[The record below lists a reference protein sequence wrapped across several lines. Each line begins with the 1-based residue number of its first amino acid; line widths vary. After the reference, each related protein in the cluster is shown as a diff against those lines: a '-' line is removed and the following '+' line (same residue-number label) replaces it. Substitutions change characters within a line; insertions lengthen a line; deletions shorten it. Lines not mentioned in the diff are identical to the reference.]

1 MIAGTLSRY
10 FAMRFV
16 ASVVGS
22 FIGVIA
28 LAAMIDYVELMR
40 RGADWPNATAWLLAK
55 ISMYRVPQL
64 TERILPFTVLVG
76 AMSCYLTLSR
86 RHELVVA
93 RAAGVSAWQFV
104 APAVVAAFLV
114 GAVATTL
121 YNPVSAMLHER
132 SKRLEADMQGA
143 TLSALQRST
152 SGFWVRQKSSDGA
165 AIINAISS
173 REQGAQLGGVSVYT
187 FDNSGHFQ
195 DRIEAKSAAL
205 QEGYWLFEDARIY
218 VPGKAPD
225 LEQTYRLP
233 TNLTLEQVR
242 ESFATP
248 ETVPF
253 WQLPTYID
261 LADRA
266 GLLAAGYRLQY
277 QQLLARPFLLAAM
290 VLLAASVSLRF
301 FRFGGVQKMIVSG
314 LARVPVAVFAALL
327 AFVLGAVCCPF
338 ALGAEHRRRFIANFG
353 GASPPNR
360 GSSSASNAPML
371 VQATEIRYD
380 YTNNSVAAVG
390 NVQIYYGGATVEAD
404 QVIYDQKTK
413 RLRAEGNVRLTEPD
427 GKITYGQVID
437 LTDDYR
443 DGFVDLL
450 RLETA
455 DDTRFAAARADRANG
470 NYTVLQNGVYT
481 ACEPCKDDPRKPP
494 LWQVKAARI
503 IHDEGEK
510 MLYFEDARIEFF
522 GVPLA
527 YVPFMSAPDPTVKRK
542 SGFLFPGLSQTSQYG
557 FGAELKYFWALA
569 PNYDLTLSTLLTTRQ
584 GALFKGEWR
593 QRLLD
598 GSYTIRA
605 AGIFQQDP
613 GYFATRDG
621 ANSATAGTFRGA
633 IQSAGQFALS
643 DKWVWGWTGL
653 LITDSQFLYDY
664 QLRQFTGAFDP
675 FQTGFAA
682 EGVSQL
688 YLSGAGDRSYFDIRS
703 IYYYGFSQFDHQPQL
718 PIIHPVLDYSN
729 VLPQQLLGGEFSYKI
744 NLTSLT
750 RQQAEFDAVTQSAQA
765 SNACSSPTA
774 DTAVPA
780 NCLLR
785 GIPGDYTR
793 FSAQADWRRTLVT
806 DNGQMITPFFRM
818 RGDVATVTVDN
829 TPGVSNYIAT
839 GTDGLAR
846 GMPAA
851 GVEYR
856 YPFISVSS
864 WGTQTI
870 EPIAQVVVRPNE
882 TNIGKFPNEDAQSL
896 VFDTSNLFEIDKY
909 SGWDRVE
916 GGGRANVGIQYTA
929 QINRAGSLNVMFGQS
944 YQLFGLNSFAN
955 PDITNTGLNSGLDK
969 NVSDY
974 VSSVTYQPNPIY
986 SFAVRGR
993 FDQSSFT
1000 PQRLEIE
1007 TRANF
1012 ERWTLQF
1019 LYGDYAPQPLL
1030 GFLTRREG
1038 FLTGASL
1045 KLTANW
1051 ILLGSTRYDIE
1062 SDRFDQAR
1070 LGVGYVDDCFMLS
1083 VNWLSSYTYT
1093 TVAAPVRNDTVMLQ
1107 FSLRTLGPDALAPV
1121 GVQY

>member
-1 MIAGTLSRY
+1 VSWRRPPHPAHRTAAR
-10 FAMRFV
+10 AP
-16 ASVVGS
+16 
-22 FIGVIA
+22 
-28 LAAMIDYVELMR
+28 LAAVAM
-40 RGADWPNATAWLLAK
+40 LLA
-55 ISMYRVPQL
+55 L
-64 TERILPFTVLVG
+64 VLG
-76 AMSCYLTLSR
+76 
-86 RHELVVA
+86 
-93 RAAGVSAWQFV
+93 
-104 APAVVAAFLV
+104 P
-114 GAVATTL
+114 
-121 YNPVSAMLHER
+121 
-132 SKRLEADMQGA
+132 
-143 TLSALQRST
+143 
-152 SGFWVRQKSSDGA
+152 
-165 AIINAISS
+165 
-173 REQGAQLGGVSVYT
+173 
-187 FDNSGHFQ
+187 
-195 DRIEAKSAAL
+195 
-205 QEGYWLFEDARIY
+205 
-218 VPGKAPD
+218 
-225 LEQTYRLP
+225 
-233 TNLTLEQVR
+233 
-242 ESFATP
+242 
-248 ETVPF
+248 
-253 WQLPTYID
+253 
-261 LADRA
+261 
-266 GLLAAGYRLQY
+266 LLAA
-277 QQLLARPFLLAAM
+277 AP
-290 VLLAASVSLRF
+290 
-301 FRFGGVQKMIVSG
+301 
-314 LARVPVAVFAALL
+314 VFAQNVTGVMH
-327 AFVLGAVCCPF
+327 F
-338 ALGAEHRRRFIANFG
+338 
-353 GASPPNR
+353 PPR
-360 GSSSASNAPML
+360 PPPPPRQPPPPSNAPML

-380 YTNNSVAAVG
+380 YPNNSVAAVG

-443 DGFVDLL
+443 DGFVDSL

-470 NYTVLQNGVYT
+470 TYTVLQNGVYT
-481 ACEPCKDDPRKPP
+481 ACEPCKDDPKKPP

-510 MLYFEDARIEFF
+510 MLYFEDARVEFF

-542 SGFLFPGLSQTSQYG
+542 SGFLFPNLSQTSQYG
-557 FGAELKYFWALA
+557 FGIEPKYFWALA
-569 PNYDLTLSTLLTTRQ
+569 PNYDLTLSTVLTTKQ

-593 QRLLD
+593 HRLLD
-598 GSYTIRA
+598 GAYSIRA

-621 ANSATAGTFRGA
+621 ANSPTAGTFRGA
-633 IQSAGQFALS
+633 IQTTGQFAIS

-653 LITDSQFLYDY
+653 LVTDSQFLYDY
-664 QLRQFTGAFDP
+664 QLRQFSGAYDP

-688 YLSGAGDRSYFDIRS
+688 YLSGAGERSYFDLRS
-703 IYYYGFSQFDHQPQL
+703 IYYYGFSQFDHQKEI
-718 PIIHPVLDYSN
+718 PIILPLLDYSN
-729 VLPQQLLGGEFSYKI
+729 VLPQQVLGGEFSYKA

-750 RQQAEFDAVTQSAQA
+750 RQQAEFNAITQSAQ
-765 SNACSSPTA
+765 NTGACTSPTA
-774 DTAVPA
+774 DTAIPG

-785 GIPGDYTR
+785 AIPGEYTR

-806 DNGQMITPFFRM
+806 DNGQMITPFFRV

-829 TPGVSNYIAT
+829 EAGVSNYIAT

-846 GMPAA
+846 AMPAA

-870 EPIAQVVVRPNE
+870 QPIAQIVVRPNE
-882 TNIGKFPNEDAQSL
+882 TGIGRFPNEDAQSL

-929 QINRAGSLNVMFGQS
+929 QVNRAGSLNVVFGQS
-944 YQLFGLNSFAN
+944 YRLFGLNSFAS

-974 VSSVTYQPNPIY
+974 VGSVTYQPNPIY
-986 SFAVRGR
+986 SFAARGR
-993 FDQSSFT
+993 FDESTFT

-1007 TRANF
+1007 ARANF

-1062 SDRFDQAR
+1062 NDRFDQAR

-1083 VNWLSSYTYT
+1083 VNWLSGYTYT
-1093 TVAAPVRNDTVMLQ
+1093 TVTAPIRNDTVMLQ

-1121 GVQY
+1121 GPQY